1 MTIVNKSEKKQNYYD
16 KRPDLKENGP
26 SKIKEHFNK
35 GMTSFL
41 IVLTCIVCYF
51 AILRFSV
58 ISDIIGEFI
67 GIISPIIYGG
77 VIAYLLNPIVKKVE
91 IYVSVFLKRY
101 IKKEVVI
108 QKISRCIGII
118 AAMTFA
124 IALVVALLNM
134 LVPELYKSIRDLV
147 ITLPDQI
154 SAWIEKIG
162 DIQEEN
168 TTVNSILKNAV
179 VQGSLALENWVK
191 TDLLRQTNVIMAS
204 VTTGVLSVVNTITDF
219 LIGIIVAVYVLFS
232 KEQFLGQVRKTIYAL
247 MPARKANLT
256 LHLMRKSNEIFGG
269 FIIGKIIDSAII
281 GVLCF
286 IGVSVLKM
294 PYKLLISVIVGVTNV
309 IPVFGPYI
317 GAVPCTILIFL
328 VDPMKGLYFLIFIL
342 LLQQLDGNVIGPT
355 ILGDSTGLSA
365 FWVIFSIVVGGGL
378 FGVFG
383 MLVGVPSFAVIYYI
397 AEMLITH
404 KLEQKNL
411 PTETEKYND
420 QSYVDDNGQYI
431 VIEEKREE
439 KGE

>member
-1 MTIVNKSEKKQNYYD
+1 MTIVDKSEKKQNYYD

-35 GMTSFL
+35 GMTAFL

-58 ISDIIGEFI
+58 ISDVFGRFLE
-67 GIISPIIYGG
+67 IISPIIYGV

-91 IYVSVFLKRY
+91 IYVSRFLKRY
-101 IKKEVVI
+101 IKKEALL
-108 QKISRCIGII
+108 QKTSRCIGII
-118 AAMTFA
+118 LAMTFA
-124 IALVVALLNM
+124 IALVVALVNM
-134 LVPELYKSIRDLV
+134 VVPELYKSIRDLV

-168 TTVNSILKNAV
+168 TTVNSIFKNAV

-191 TDLLRQTNVIMAS
+191 TDLLRQTNVIMSS

-219 LIGIIVAVYVLFS
+219 LIGIIVAIYVLFS
-232 KEQFLGQVRKTIYAL
+232 KEQFLGQGRKTIYAL
-247 MPARKANLT
+247 LPARKANLT

-365 FWVIFSIVVGGGL
+365 FWVIFAIVVGGGL

-411 PTETEKYND
+411 PTETEKYNER
-420 QSYVDDNGQYI
+420 SYVDDNGQYI

>member
-1 MTIVNKSEKKQNYYD
+1 MDKSEKKQNYYD
-16 KRPDLKENGP
+16 KRPNLKENGP

-35 GMTSFL
+35 GMTAFL

-67 GIISPIIYGG
+67 GIISPIIYGV

-101 IKKEVVI
+101 IKKEAVI

-134 LVPELYKSIRDLV
+134 VVPELYKSIRDLV

-191 TDLLRQTNVIMAS
+191 TDLLRQTNVIMSS

>member
-1 MTIVNKSEKKQNYYD
+1 MNKSEKKQNYYD

>member
-1 MTIVNKSEKKQNYYD
+1 MDKSEKKQNYYD

-35 GMTSFL
+35 GMTAFL

-58 ISDIIGEFI
+58 ISDVFGRFLE
-67 GIISPIIYGG
+67 IISPIIYGV

-91 IYVSVFLKRY
+91 IYVSRFLKRY
-101 IKKEVVI
+101 IKKEALL
-108 QKISRCIGII
+108 QKTSRCIGII
-118 AAMTFA
+118 LAMTFA
-124 IALVVALLNM
+124 IALVVALVNM
-134 LVPELYKSIRDLV
+134 VVPELYKSIRDLV

-168 TTVNSILKNAV
+168 TTVNSIFKNAV

-191 TDLLRQTNVIMAS
+191 TDLLRQTNVIMSS

-219 LIGIIVAVYVLFS
+219 LIGIIVAIYVLFS
-232 KEQFLGQVRKTIYAL
+232 KEQFLGQGRKTIYAL
-247 MPARKANLT
+247 LPARKANLT

-365 FWVIFSIVVGGGL
+365 FWVIFAIVVGGGL

-411 PTETEKYND
+411 PTETEKYNER
-420 QSYVDDNGQYI
+420 SYVDDNGQYI